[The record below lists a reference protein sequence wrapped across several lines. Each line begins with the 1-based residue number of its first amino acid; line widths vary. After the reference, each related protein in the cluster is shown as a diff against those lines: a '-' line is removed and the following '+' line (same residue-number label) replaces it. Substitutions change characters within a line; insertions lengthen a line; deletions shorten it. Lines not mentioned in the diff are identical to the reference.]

1 MPKRRANGEG
11 NIRKRKDGR
20 WEGRYTAGYDANGK
34 VITKNVLGRT
44 QAEVK
49 DKLRNAIEDSKKLDP
64 VKAGSYTLE
73 QWLKLWYSIYVEPQV
88 RYSTK
93 EFYHNAIDHHIIP
106 KLGNVKLEKLT
117 MLQIQQFYN
126 ELLKSGRVQ
135 KKNQPELKEHGL
147 SPRMVQC
154 VHVVLN
160 KALEH
165 AVEEKLIL
173 VNPAKKCKI
182 PKNTR
187 KEMKI
192 LPEAL
197 IGPYL
202 RAAKEHGI
210 LAPMYLELTTGLRRG
225 ELLALRWEDLDVQN
239 RTLSINKSVARQN
252 GKLVISTPKTPNSI
266 RTVLLPED
274 TVKLLVEEHEKHP
287 ANPYLFPSPRTGET
301 WDPDGFR
308 RLHDRIIKEI
318 GAEHV
323 RFHDMRHPY
332 VKPTTK
338 IFSLRLMDLQAQAY
352 PDAQRKTHGAC
363 QRHQGEQSRS
373 SVRPLCNRKQF
384 PCLPPQ
390 SKISRILYAISMC
403 LSGYTSTRSISS
415 SASSVVS
422 VSASKSALDASLRLS
437 CRACSSC
444 FCFACANTAA

>member
-1 MPKRRANGEG
+1 MEHCV
-11 NIRKRKDGR
+11 IRSSTRLLQ
-20 WEGRYTAGYDANGK
+20 YAA
-34 VITKNVLGRT
+34 L
-44 QAEVK
+44 
-49 DKLRNAIEDSKKLDP
+49 L
-64 VKAGSYTLE
+64 
-73 QWLKLWYSIYVEPQV
+73 YSISSYRCRGTVWAVPPDARGKIFDTKKNRYVVTEVSLNTTDENTIKDRILHAVWDLWGSHAEAIYRAMYGAFARAAADITPQIAAQLYAEQ
-88 RYSTK
+88 YSTR

-106 KLGNVKLEKLT
+106 KLGSVKLEKLT

-173 VNPAKKCKI
+173 ANPAKKCKI

-187 KEMKI
+187 KDMNI

-202 RAAKEHGI
+202 SAAKEHGI

-225 ELLALRWEDLDVQN
+225 ELLALRWEDLDVQS

-323 RFHDMRHPY
+323 RFHDMRHTFATLALKNGVDVRTLSETLGHFSAGFTLSTY
-332 VKPTTK
+332 VHSTPGMKQ
-338 IFSLRLMDLQAQAY
+338 SAA
-352 PDAQRKTHGAC
+352 DAIG
-363 QRHQGEQSRS
+363 
-373 SVRPLCNRKQF
+373 N
-384 PCLPPQ
+384 
-390 SKISRILYAISMC
+390 
-403 LSGYTSTRSISS
+403 SIRN
-415 SASSVVS
+415 
-422 VSASKSALDASLRLS
+422 AL
-437 CRACSSC
+437 
-444 FCFACANTAA
+444 

>member
-20 WEGRYTAGYDANGK
+20 WEGRYTAGYDAHGK
-34 VITKNVLGRT
+34 AITKNVLGKT

-49 DKLRNAIEDSKKLDP
+49 DKLRTAIEDNKKLDP

-73 QWLKLWYSIYVEPQV
+73 QWLKLWYSVYVEPQV

-106 KLGNVKLEKLT
+106 KLGGVKLEKLT

-165 AVEEKLIL
+165 AVEEKMIL
-173 VNPAKKCKI
+173 ANPAKKCKI

-187 KEMKI
+187 KEMNI

-202 RAAKEHGI
+202 GAAKEHGI

-266 RTVLLPED
+266 RTVP
-274 TVKLLVEEHEKHP
+274 TASRNGK
-287 ANPYLFPSPRTGET
+287 ASRRGARTPSCE
-301 WDPDGFR
+301 
-308 RLHDRIIKEI
+308 
-318 GAEHV
+318 
-323 RFHDMRHPY
+323 
-332 VKPTTK
+332 
-338 IFSLRLMDLQAQAY
+338 
-352 PDAQRKTHGAC
+352 
-363 QRHQGEQSRS
+363 
-373 SVRPLCNRKQF
+373 SVFVP
-384 PCLPPQ
+384 
-390 SKISRILYAISMC
+390 
-403 LSGYTSTRSISS
+403 
-415 SASSVVS
+415 
-422 VSASKSALDASLRLS
+422 VSAHRGDVGSGRIPQA
-437 CRACSSC
+437 
-444 FCFACANTAA
+444 T

>member
-34 VITKNVLGRT
+34 AITKNVLGRT

-88 RYSTK
+88 RYSTR

-106 KLGNVKLEKLT
+106 KLGSVNLEKLT

-173 VNPAKKCKI
+173 ANPAKKCKI

-225 ELLALRWEDLDVQN
+225 ELLALRWEDMDVQS

-266 RTVLLPED
+266 RTV
-274 TVKLLVEEHEKHP
+274 
-287 ANPYLFPSPRTGET
+287 LFPSPRTGET

-332 VKPTTK
+332 VKHTTK
-338 IFSLRLMDLQAQAY
+338 IFSLRSMAFQAQAY
-352 PDAQRKTHGAC
+352 PDARRKTRGAC
-363 QRHQGEQSRS
+363 QLHRGGQSRS
-373 SVRPLCNRKQF
+373 PVRPLCNRKRF
-384 PCLPPQ
+384 SCLPPQ
-390 SKISRILYAISMC
+390 SKMSWILYAISMR

-422 VSASKSALDASLRLS
+422 VSASKIALDASLRLS

>member
-34 VITKNVLGRT
+34 AITKNVLGKT

-49 DKLRNAIEDSKKLDP
+49 DKLRAAIEDSKKLDP

-73 QWLKLWYSIYVEPQV
+73 QWLKLWYSVYVEPQV

-93 EFYHNAIDHHIIP
+93 ELYHNAIDHHIIP
-106 KLGNVKLEKLT
+106 KLGSVKLEKLT

-126 ELLKSGRVQ
+126 ELLKSGRIQ

-202 RAAKEHGI
+202 SAAKEHGI

-239 RTLSINKSVARQN
+239 RTLSINKSVARQG

-274 TVKLLVEEHEKHP
+274 TVKLLVEEHERHP

-301 WDPDGFR
+301 WDPDVFR

-323 RFHDMRHPY
+323 RFHDMRHLY
-332 VKPTTK
+332 VKHTTK
-338 IFSLRLMDLQAQAY
+338 KYFLQK
-352 PDAQRKTHGAC
+352 QRSQTTNKW
-363 QRHQGEQSRS
+363 
-373 SVRPLCNRKQF
+373 
-384 PCLPPQ
+384 
-390 SKISRILYAISMC
+390 
-403 LSGYTSTRSISS
+403 
-415 SASSVVS
+415 
-422 VSASKSALDASLRLS
+422 
-437 CRACSSC
+437 
-444 FCFACANTAA
+444 

>member
-20 WEGRYTAGYDANGK
+20 WEGRYMAGYDANGK
-34 VITKNVLGRT
+34 AITKNVLGKT

-49 DKLRNAIEDSKKLDP
+49 DKLRAAIEDSKKLDP

-73 QWLKLWYSIYVEPQV
+73 QWLKLWYSVYVEPQV
-88 RYSTK
+88 RYSTR

-106 KLGNVKLEKLT
+106 KLGSVKLEKLT

-135 KKNQPELKEHGL
+135 KKNQPELREHGL

-173 VNPAKKCKI
+173 ANPAKKCKI

-187 KEMKI
+187 KEMNI

-202 RAAKEHGI
+202 SAAKEHGI

-225 ELLALRWEDLDVQN
+225 ELLALRWEDTKNTQQIRIYSHLRARERRGT
-239 RTLSINKSVARQN
+239 RTASADF
-252 GKLVISTPKTPNSI
+252 T
-266 RTVLLPED
+266 
-274 TVKLLVEEHEKHP
+274 
-287 ANPYLFPSPRTGET
+287 TGSS
-301 WDPDGFR
+301 R
-308 RLHDRIIKEI
+308 RLARNMCVFMTCVIH
-318 GAEHV
+318 
-323 RFHDMRHPY
+323 
-332 VKPTTK
+332 
-338 IFSLRLMDLQAQAY
+338 LQRY
-352 PDAQRKTHGAC
+352 P
-363 QRHQGEQSRS
+363 
-373 SVRPLCNRKQF
+373 
-384 PCLPPQ
+384 
-390 SKISRILYAISMC
+390 
-403 LSGYTSTRSISS
+403 
-415 SASSVVS
+415 
-422 VSASKSALDASLRLS
+422 
-437 CRACSSC
+437 
-444 FCFACANTAA
+444 

>member
-34 VITKNVLGRT
+34 AITKNVLGKT

-49 DKLRNAIEDSKKLDP
+49 DKLRTAIEDSKKLDP

-73 QWLKLWYSIYVEPQV
+73 QWLKFWYSVYVEPQV

-135 KKNQPELKEHGL
+135 KKNQPKLKEHGL

-173 VNPAKKCKI
+173 ANPAKKCKI
-182 PKNTR
+182 PKNIR

-202 RAAKEHGI
+202 SAAKEHGI

-239 RTLSINKSVARQN
+239 RTLSINKSVARQD

-266 RTVLLPED
+266 RTVLLPTD
-274 TVKLLVEEHEKHP
+274 TVS
-287 ANPYLFPSPRTGET
+287 F
-301 WDPDGFR
+301 
-308 RLHDRIIKEI
+308 
-318 GAEHV
+318 
-323 RFHDMRHPY
+323 
-332 VKPTTK
+332 
-338 IFSLRLMDLQAQAY
+338 
-352 PDAQRKTHGAC
+352 
-363 QRHQGEQSRS
+363 
-373 SVRPLCNRKQF
+373 
-384 PCLPPQ
+384 
-390 SKISRILYAISMC
+390 C
-403 LSGYTSTRSISS
+403 LSGY
-415 SASSVVS
+415 
-422 VSASKSALDASLRLS
+422 LS
-437 CRACSSC
+437 DLTVRW
-444 FCFACANTAA
+444 

>member
-34 VITKNVLGRT
+34 AITKNVLGKT

-49 DKLRNAIEDSKKLDP
+49 DKLRTAIEDSKKLDP

-73 QWLKLWYSIYVEPQV
+73 KWLKLWYSVYVEPQV

-135 KKNQPELKEHGL
+135 KKNQPELKELGL

-160 KALEH
+160 KALEY

-182 PKNTR
+182 PKNTH
-187 KEMKI
+187 KGMNI

-202 RAAKEHGI
+202 SAAKEHGI

-225 ELLALRWEDLDVQN
+225 ELLALR
-239 RTLSINKSVARQN
+239 
-252 GKLVISTPKTPNSI
+252 
-266 RTVLLPED
+266 
-274 TVKLLVEEHEKHP
+274 
-287 ANPYLFPSPRTGET
+287 
-301 WDPDGFR
+301 
-308 RLHDRIIKEI
+308 
-318 GAEHV
+318 
-323 RFHDMRHPY
+323 
-332 VKPTTK
+332 
-338 IFSLRLMDLQAQAY
+338 
-352 PDAQRKTHGAC
+352 
-363 QRHQGEQSRS
+363 
-373 SVRPLCNRKQF
+373 
-384 PCLPPQ
+384 
-390 SKISRILYAISMC
+390 
-403 LSGYTSTRSISS
+403 
-415 SASSVVS
+415 
-422 VSASKSALDASLRLS
+422 
-437 CRACSSC
+437 
-444 FCFACANTAA
+444 

>member
-1 MPKRRANGEG
+1 MSKRRANGEG

-34 VITKNVLGRT
+34 AITKNVLGRT

-49 DKLRNAIEDSKKLDP
+49 DKLRAAIEDSKKLDP

-73 QWLKLWYSIYVEPQV
+73 QWLKLWYSVYVEPQV

-106 KLGNVKLEKLT
+106 KLGSVKLEKLT

-135 KKNQPELKEHGL
+135 KKKQPELKEHGL

-173 VNPAKKCKI
+173 ANPAKNCKI

-225 ELLALRWEDLDVQN
+225 ELLALQWEDLDVQN
-239 RTLSINKSVARQN
+239 CTLSINKSVARQN
-252 GKLVISTPKTPNSI
+252 GKLVISTPKTPDSI

-274 TVKLLVEEHEKHP
+274 TAKLLAEEHERHP

-308 RLHDRIIKEI
+308 RLHDWIIKEI

-323 RFHDMRHPY
+323 RFHDMRHSCASLLLANGVPF
-332 VKPTTK
+332 KHIQEWLGHSDFTTTANIYAHLDYKSK
-338 IFSLRLMDLQAQAY
+338 ITSAQAMEARLAL
-352 PDAQRKTHGAC
+352 PGGGDFESQWASIDV
-363 QRHQGEQSRS
+363 GE
-373 SVRPLCNRKQF
+373 N
-384 PCLPPQ
+384 
-390 SKISRILYAISMC
+390 
-403 LSGYTSTRSISS
+403 G
-415 SASSVVS
+415 
-422 VSASKSALDASLRLS
+422 
-437 CRACSSC
+437 
-444 FCFACANTAA
+444 

>member
-1 MPKRRANGEG
+1 MERDAKRMLLEYNKETKRLDDLYRCAAKQCGISECAFWMVFTSIYGVVDGLFVSNFAGKTPFAAINLVMPFIMVLGGIGFMIGTGGTALVSKVLGEG
-11 NIRKRKDGR
+11 EPEKAKR
-20 WEGRYTAGYDANGK
+20 YF
-34 VITKNVLGRT
+34 
-44 QAEVK
+44 
-49 DKLRNAIEDSKKLDP
+49 NAL
-64 VKAGSYTLE
+64 
-73 QWLKLWYSIYVEPQV
+73 
-88 RYSTK
+88 
-93 EFYHNAIDHHIIP
+93 HHHIIP
-106 KLGNVKLEKLT
+106 KLGSVKLEKLT

-173 VNPAKKCKI
+173 ANPAKKCKI

-187 KEMKI
+187 KEMNI

-202 RAAKEHGI
+202 SAAKEHGI

-239 RTLSINKSVARQN
+239 RTLSINKSVARQD

-266 RTVLLPED
+266 RTVLLPTD

-323 RFHDMRHPY
+323 RFHDMRHTFATLSLKSGVDVRTLSETLGHFSAGFTLSTY
-332 VKPTTK
+332 VHSTPGMKQ
-338 IFSLRLMDLQAQAY
+338 SAA
-352 PDAQRKTHGAC
+352 DAIGNTIR
-363 QRHQGEQSRS
+363 
-373 SVRPLCNRKQF
+373 N
-384 PCLPPQ
+384 
-390 SKISRILYAISMC
+390 AI
-403 LSGYTSTRSISS
+403 
-415 SASSVVS
+415 
-422 VSASKSALDASLRLS
+422 
-437 CRACSSC
+437 
-444 FCFACANTAA
+444 

>member
-20 WEGRYTAGYDANGK
+20 WEGRYTTGYDANGK
-34 VITKNVLGRT
+34 AITKNVLGKT

-49 DKLRNAIEDSKKLDP
+49 DKLRTAIEDSKKLDP
-64 VKAGSYTLE
+64 VKAGSHTLE
-73 QWLKLWYSIYVEPQV
+73 QWLKLWYSVYVEPQV

-106 KLGNVKLEKLT
+106 QLGSVKLEKLT

-160 KALEH
+160 KALEY

-173 VNPAKKCKI
+173 ANPAKKCKI

-187 KEMKI
+187 KEMNI

-202 RAAKEHGI
+202 SAAKEHGI

-239 RTLSINKSVARQN
+239 RTLSINKSVARQD

-266 RTVLLPED
+266 RTVLLPEE
-274 TVKLLVEEHEKHP
+274 TVKLLVEEHERHP
-287 ANPYLFPSPRTGET
+287 VNPYLFPSPRTGET

-338 IFSLRLMDLQAQAY
+338 KFITFFEVFRA
-352 PDAQRKTHGAC
+352 
-363 QRHQGEQSRS
+363 
-373 SVRPLCNRKQF
+373 
-384 PCLPPQ
+384 
-390 SKISRILYAISMC
+390 
-403 LSGYTSTRSISS
+403 
-415 SASSVVS
+415 AS
-422 VSASKSALDASLRLS
+422 
-437 CRACSSC
+437 
-444 FCFACANTAA
+444 

>member
-20 WEGRYTAGYDANGK
+20 WEDRYTAGYDANGK
-34 VITKNVLGRT
+34 AITKNVLGKT

-49 DKLRNAIEDSKKLDP
+49 DKLRAAIEDSKKLDP

-73 QWLKLWYSIYVEPQV
+73 QWLKLWYSVYVEPQV

-106 KLGNVKLEKLT
+106 KLGGVKLEKLT

-126 ELLKSGRVQ
+126 DLLKSGRVQ

-173 VNPAKKCKI
+173 ANPAKKCKI

-187 KEMKI
+187 KEMNI
-192 LPEAL
+192 LPEAS

-202 RAAKEHGI
+202 SAVREHGI
-210 LAPMYLELTTGLRRG
+210 LAPMHLELTTGLRRG

-239 RTLSINKSVARQN
+239 RTLSINKSVARQD

-274 TVKLLVEEHEKHP
+274 TAKLLVEEHERHP

-332 VKPTTK
+332 VMHTTK
-338 IFSLRLMDLQAQAY
+338 IFSLRLMDFQAQAY
-352 PDAQRKTHGAC
+352 PDARRKTRGAC
-363 QRHQGEQSRS
+363 QLLRGGQSRS
-373 SVRPLCNRKQF
+373 PVRPLCNRERF
-384 PCLPPQ
+384 SYLPPQ
-390 SKISRILYAISMC
+390 AKMSWILYAISMRLTEKWDASC
-403 LSGYTSTRSISS
+403 NVALEQSGIYVGKRVFLEAKTFVFYLS
-415 SASSVVS
+415 
-422 VSASKSALDASLRLS
+422 ASLRFGQLV
-437 CRACSSC
+437 AH
-444 FCFACANTAA
+444 A

>member
-34 VITKNVLGRT
+34 AITKNVLGKT

-49 DKLRNAIEDSKKLDP
+49 DKLRAAIEDSKKLDP

-73 QWLKLWYSIYVEPQV
+73 QWLKLWYSVYVEPQV
-88 RYSTK
+88 RYSTR

-106 KLGNVKLEKLT
+106 KLGSVKLEKLT

-135 KKNQPELKEHGL
+135 KKNHPELKEHGL

-173 VNPAKKCKI
+173 MNPAKKCKI
-182 PKNTR
+182 PKNTY
-187 KEMKI
+187 KEMNI

-202 RAAKEHGI
+202 SAAKAHGI

-239 RTLSINKSVARQN
+239 RTLSINKSVARQD

-266 RTVLLPED
+266 RTVLLPTD
-274 TVKLLVEEHEKHP
+274 TVISSMIAGL
-287 ANPYLFPSPRTGET
+287 A
-301 WDPDGFR
+301 
-308 RLHDRIIKEI
+308 
-318 GAEHV
+318 GAFFAH
-323 RFHDMRHPY
+323 Y
-332 VKPTTK
+332 
-338 IFSLRLMDLQAQAY
+338 
-352 PDAQRKTHGAC
+352 
-363 QRHQGEQSRS
+363 
-373 SVRPLCNRKQF
+373 
-384 PCLPPQ
+384 
-390 SKISRILYAISMC
+390 ISYIDSTYF
-403 LSGYTSTRSISS
+403 TST
-415 SASSVVS
+415 ASQNICVMVILGGLGSLPGTFLGAIVLTLLPELLRGLSEYRMLIYGVIMVVVVLFMPS
-422 VSASKSALDASLRLS
+422 GLMGKYNFRQLKESWLLKKHEQTER
-437 CRACSSC
+437 REK
-444 FCFACANTAA
+444 NG

>member
-1 MPKRRANGEG
+1 
-11 NIRKRKDGR
+11 
-20 WEGRYTAGYDANGK
+20 
-34 VITKNVLGRT
+34 
-44 QAEVK
+44 
-49 DKLRNAIEDSKKLDP
+49 
-64 VKAGSYTLE
+64 
-73 QWLKLWYSIYVEPQV
+73 
-88 RYSTK
+88 
-93 EFYHNAIDHHIIP
+93 
-106 KLGNVKLEKLT
+106 
-117 MLQIQQFYN
+117 
-126 ELLKSGRVQ
+126 
-135 KKNQPELKEHGL
+135 
-147 SPRMVQC
+147 MVQC

-173 VNPAKKCKI
+173 ANPAKKCKI

-187 KEMKI
+187 EEMNI

-202 RAAKEHGI
+202 SAAKEHGI

-239 RTLSINKSVARQN
+239 CTLSINKSVARQN

-323 RFHDMRHPY
+323 RFHDMRHTFATLSLKSGVDVRTLSETLGHFSAGFTLSTY
-332 VKPTTK
+332 VHSTPGMK
-338 IFSLRLMDLQAQAY
+338 
-352 PDAQRKTHGAC
+352 
-363 QRHQGEQSRS
+363 QSAADVIGNTIR
-373 SVRPLCNRKQF
+373 N
-384 PCLPPQ
+384 
-390 SKISRILYAISMC
+390 AI
-403 LSGYTSTRSISS
+403 
-415 SASSVVS
+415 
-422 VSASKSALDASLRLS
+422 
-437 CRACSSC
+437 
-444 FCFACANTAA
+444 

>member
-11 NIRKRKDGR
+11 NIRKRKEGR

-34 VITKNVLGRT
+34 AITKNVLGKT

-49 DKLRNAIEDSKKLDP
+49 DKLRAAIEDSRKLDP

-73 QWLKLWYSIYVEPQV
+73 QWLKLWYTVYVEPQV

-106 KLGNVKLEKLT
+106 KLGSVKLEKLT

-173 VNPAKKCKI
+173 ANPAKKCKI
-182 PKNTR
+182 PKNAR
-187 KEMKI
+187 KEMNI

-202 RAAKEHGI
+202 SAAKEHGI

-239 RTLSINKSVARQN
+239 HILSINKSVARQD

-274 TVKLLVEEHEKHP
+274 TVKLLVEEHERHP

-332 VKPTTK
+332 VKHTTK
-338 IFSLRLMDLQAQAY
+338 IFSLRLMDFQAQAY
-352 PDAQRKTHGAC
+352 PDARRKTRGAC
-363 QRHQGEQSRS
+363 QLLRVGQSQS
-373 SVRPLCNRKQF
+373 PVRPLCNRKQLS
-384 PCLPPQ
+384 CLLPQ
-390 SKISRILYAISMC
+390 SKMSWILYAISMR

-422 VSASKSALDASLRLS
+422 ASASKIALDASFRLS